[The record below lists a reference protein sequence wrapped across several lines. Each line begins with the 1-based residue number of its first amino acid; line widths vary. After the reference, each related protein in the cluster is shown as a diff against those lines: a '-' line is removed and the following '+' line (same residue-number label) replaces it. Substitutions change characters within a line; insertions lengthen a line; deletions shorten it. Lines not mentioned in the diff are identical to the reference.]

1 MPNINYNAEPSTLPD
16 NLGEHAPMTLADA
29 IRECRELKTLLKFG
43 NWQSGIRER
52 IQYRLAFVK
61 DEIVNHTLKELHD
74 DIL

>member
-1 MPNINYNAEPSTLPD
+1 MPIADYNANPPTLPG
-16 NLGEHAPMTLADA
+16 NLGEHTPMDKAAA
-29 IRECRELKTLLKFG
+29 IRECRELKTLLEFG